1 MAARKKQSN
10 KKTGATRNSDP
21 GSSTLKRLIIVSLV
35 ILFAAFL
42 IYLDKMPVSDE
53 QVGSSKKQVEKK
65 TVEQKKE
72 NKKEKYQFDFYT
84 ELSDREV
91 ETYKIEEEPVVIKKA
106 PKKTVEKTIPK
117 EIPVVS
123 KQVTSKEKA
132 VVKVV
137 PQSNM
142 LYQLQVGAFSDWSKA
157 DAMKGRLALLGV
169 EPNIQVFHVKGQKIY
184 RVRIG
189 PTTDLKKIERIKIQ
203 LKAQN
208 INTFIQKIKV

>member
-1 MAARKKQSN
+1 MAARKKQAN
-10 KKTGATRNSDP
+10 KKTGATRNSES

-35 ILFAAFL
+35 IIFAAFL
-42 IYLDKMPVSDE
+42 MYLDNMPVGDE
-53 QVGSSKKQVEKK
+53 QVDNSKKQVVKKLVEK
-65 TVEQKKE
+65 
-72 NKKEKYQFDFYT
+72 KKEKYQFDFYT

-106 PKKTVEKTIPK
+106 PKKIVDKPAAKETAPIAKQVISKKT
-117 EIPVVS
+117 PVVKS
-123 KQVTSKEKA
+123 I
-132 VVKVV
+132 

-169 EPNIQVFHVKGQKIY
+169 EPNIQVFRVNGQKMY

-189 PTTDLKKIERIKIQ
+189 PTTDSQKIERIKIQ
-203 LKAQN
+203 LKAHN

>member
-1 MAARKKQSN
+1 MAARKKQAN
-10 KKTGATRNSDP
+10 KKTGATRNSEP

-35 ILFAAFL
+35 VLFAAFL
-42 IYLDKMPVSDE
+42 MYLDNMPVSDK
-53 QVGSSKKQVEKK
+53 QVGSSKKQAVKK
-65 TVEQKKE
+65 VVEQ
-72 NKKEKYQFDFYT
+72 KKEKYQFDFYT

-91 ETYKIEEEPVVIKKA
+91 ETYKIEEEPVAIKKVA
-106 PKKTVEKTIPK
+106 KKTVEKSTSKKTPPIA
-117 EIPVVS
+117 
-123 KQVTSKEKA
+123 KQVISKETPI
-132 VVKVV
+132 VKSV

-169 EPNIQVFHVKGQKIY
+169 EPNIQVFHVNGQKMY

-189 PTTDLKKIERIKIQ
+189 PTTDSKKIERIKVQ

>member
-1 MAARKKQSN
+1 MAARKKQAN
-10 KKTGATRNSDP
+10 KKTGATRNSKS

-35 ILFAAFL
+35 VLFAAFL
-42 IYLDKMPVSDE
+42 MYLDNMPISDK
-53 QVGSSKKQVEKK
+53 QVESSKKQV
-65 TVEQKKE
+65 VEQ
-72 NKKEKYQFDFYT
+72 KKEKYQFDFYT

-106 PKKTVEKTIPK
+106 PMKMLDKPSAKEKPPTAKQVIRK
-117 EIPVVS
+117 ETPVVKS
-123 KQVTSKEKA
+123 I
-132 VVKVV
+132 

-169 EPNIQVFHVKGQKIY
+169 EPNIQVFRVNGQKMY

-189 PTTDLKKIERIKIQ
+189 PTTDSQKIERINVQ

-208 INTFIQKIKV
+208 INTFIQKIKI

>member
-1 MAARKKQSN
+1 MAARKKQAN
-10 KKTGATRNSDP
+10 KKTGATRNSEP

-35 ILFAAFL
+35 VLFAAFL
-42 IYLDKMPVSDE
+42 MYLDNMPVSDK
-53 QVGSSKKQVEKK
+53 QLGNSKKQAVKK
-65 TVEQKKE
+65 VVEQ
-72 NKKEKYQFDFYT
+72 KKEKYQFDFYT

-91 ETYKIEEEPVVIKKA
+91 ETYKIEEAPVAIKKV
-106 PKKTVEKTIPK
+106 PKKTVEKSTAKKIPPIAK
-117 EIPVVS
+117 PVISKQTPVVKS
-123 KQVTSKEKA
+123 I
-132 VVKVV
+132 

-169 EPNIQVFHVKGQKIY
+169 EPNIQVFHVNGQKMY

-189 PTTDLKKIERIKIQ
+189 PTTDSQKIERIKIQ